1 LKLDSLRHAEPVEAR
16 LFLTKN
22 LKIMSKID
30 AKLEELGIIL
40 PTPAAPVAN
49 YLGFVQSGNILFISG
64 QLPFEN
70 GKLAHIGK
78 VGSEVSAEDATKA
91 ARLCAIGILAQLKV
105 ACGGD
110 LERVS
115 KCIKLGIFVN
125 GDADF
130 KGHPA
135 VANGASDLMVEV
147 LGDAGKHARAAVGSG
162 SLPLG
167 VSVEIDA
174 IFEIN

>member
-1 LKLDSLRHAEPVEAR
+1 
-16 LFLTKN
+16 
-22 LKIMSKID
+22 MSKIE
-30 AKLEELGIIL
+30 AKLSSLGIIL

-49 YLGFVQSGNILFISG
+49 YVGFVKSGNCVFVSG
-64 QLPFEN
+64 QLPFEA
-70 GKLAHIGK
+70 GKLQFVGK
-78 VGSEVSAEDATKA
+78 VGSEISPEDAKKA

-105 ACGGD
+105 ACDGD

-130 KGHPA
+130 KDHPA

-162 SLPLG
+162 SLPFG
-167 VSVEIDA
+167 VSVEVDA